1 MEVKELTCIGCPMG
15 CLLNVE
21 IENGKVESV
30 TGHTCPR
37 GEQYARKE
45 VVNPTR
51 IVTSTVRVQNG
62 NLPVV
67 SVKTDRDISKNKIK
81 ECIKALRGITVTA
94 PVNIGDI
101 ILHNVADTDC
111 NIIATKKIE
120 AIK

>member
-1 MEVKELTCIGCPMG
+1 MEIKELTCIGCPMG
-15 CLLNVE
+15 CILNVK
-21 IENGKVESV
+21 IENGRVESV

-51 IVTSTVRVQNG
+51 IVTSTVSVQNG

-81 ECIKALRGITVTA
+81 ECINALRDITVKA

-101 ILHNVADTDC
+101 IVHNVADTGC
-111 NIIATKKIE
+111 NIISTKKIDV
-120 AIK
+120 I